1 MSLDVA
7 KDKHGLIL
15 QAAEQIML
23 EEGMDQLS
31 MNKVARVAQVAK
43 GTLYLYFDSKEA
55 IIGELTIKSRRKLL
69 HHFQQAIQQHPEQ
82 PLEQLRAICWACLDF
97 FRNELLYADLVSF
110 YEANTG
116 LQETPALM
124 QSSLDISKLVVDVVD
139 DGQKKQLIRHDV
151 DAASLSFIMWG
162 TNVGMMHL
170 FSSKSHHV
178 AEYTKR
184 SPDAVFHTFVELLID
199 GLKVK

>member
-1 MSLDVA
+1 MSSEVA
-7 KDKHGLIL
+7 KDKYGLIL
-15 QAAEQIML
+15 RTAEQIML

-31 MNKVARVAQVAK
+31 MNKVARAAQVAK

-69 HHFQQAIQQHPEQ
+69 RHFQQAVQQHPEQ
-82 PLEQLRAICWACLDF
+82 PLKQLSAICWACLEF
-97 FRNELLYADLVSF
+97 FKNEVLYADLVSF

-116 LQETPALM
+116 LQETPDLL
-124 QSSLDISKLVVDVVD
+124 QSSLDISELVIGVIQ
-139 DGQKKQLIRHDV
+139 DGQERQVIRQDV

-170 FSSKSHHV
+170 FASKSHHV
-178 AEYTKR
+178 TEYTKR
-184 SPDAVFHTFVELLID
+184 GLPDVFQTFIELFID
-199 GLKVK
+199 SLKVK